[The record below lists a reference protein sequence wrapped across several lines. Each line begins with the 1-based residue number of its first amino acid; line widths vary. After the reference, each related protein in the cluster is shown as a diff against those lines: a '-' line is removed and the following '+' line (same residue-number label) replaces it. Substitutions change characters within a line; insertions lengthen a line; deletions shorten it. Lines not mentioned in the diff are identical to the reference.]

1 MLIVYNEYDIIIQY
15 SVVMPTPEA
24 SGAAGSLIYGGFTM
38 KKLILI
44 TGDLAAGKSTYSKI
58 LSERYNMNVINK
70 DPLKEILC
78 DTIGFDGREQN
89 LKLSVAATSVM
100 CYLFSEFAKFGR
112 DIILEANFHA
122 QELVRLNETAKENG
136 YSVLT
141 LVFRGDIAVLHERY
155 MNRIRCEHRHP
166 GHLSI
171 ALDEL
176 EDFRQYI
183 EIARLDEIPGET
195 IEVNADDFAY
205 KTDET
210 LFRKIDDFLGR

>member
-1 MLIVYNEYDIIIQY
+1 
-15 SVVMPTPEA
+15 
-24 SGAAGSLIYGGFTM
+24 M

-210 LFRKIDDFLGR
+210 LFRKIDEFLGR

>member
-1 MLIVYNEYDIIIQY
+1 MLIVHNEYDIIIQY

-78 DTIGFDGREQN
+78 DTIGFDGREPT

-100 CYLFSEFAKFGR
+100 CYLFSEFAKLGR

-166 GHLSI
+166 GHLST

-183 EIARLDEIPGET
+183 ESARLDEIPGET
-195 IEVNADDFAY
+195 IEVNTDDFAFE
-205 KTDET
+205 TDET
-210 LFRKIDDFLGR
+210 LFGKIDEFLSR

>member
-1 MLIVYNEYDIIIQY
+1 
-15 SVVMPTPEA
+15 
-24 SGAAGSLIYGGFTM
+24 M

-58 LSERYNMNVINK
+58 LSERYNISVINK

-100 CYLFSEFAKFGR
+100 CYLFSEFARLGR

-136 YSVLT
+136 YGVLT
-141 LVFRGDIAVLHERY
+141 LVFRGDVKILHERY

-166 GHLSI
+166 GHLST

-183 EIARLDEIPGET
+183 ESARRDEVPGET
-195 IEVNADDFAY
+195 VEVNADDFAY
-205 KTDET
+205 KTDEA
-210 LFRKIDDFLGR
+210 LFKKIDEFLKG

>member
-1 MLIVYNEYDIIIQY
+1 
-15 SVVMPTPEA
+15 MPYA
-24 SGAAGSLIYGGFTM
+24 AVIAGSLIYGGFTM

-100 CYLFSEFAKFGR
+100 CYLFSEFAKLGR

-155 MNRIRCEHRHP
+155 MNRIRCEHRHL

-183 EIARLDEIPGET
+183 ESARLDEIPGET

-205 KTDET
+205 KTDEA
-210 LFRKIDDFLGR
+210 LFKKIDEFLKG

>member
-1 MLIVYNEYDIIIQY
+1 
-15 SVVMPTPEA
+15 MPDA
-24 SGAAGSLIYGGFTM
+24 AVIAGSLIYGGFTM

-58 LSERYNMNVINK
+58 LSERYNINVVNK

-78 DTIGFDGREQN
+78 DAIGFDGREQN

-100 CYLFSEFAKFGR
+100 CYLFSEFAKLGR

-122 QELVRLNETAKENG
+122 QELVRLNETAKKNG

-166 GHLSI
+166 GHLST

-176 EDFRQYI
+176 EDFRNYI
-183 EIARLDEIPGET
+183 ENARLDEIPGET
-195 IEVNADDFAY
+195 IEVNTDDFAY

>member
-1 MLIVYNEYDIIIQY
+1 
-15 SVVMPTPEA
+15 
-24 SGAAGSLIYGGFTM
+24 M

-166 GHLSI
+166 GHLST

-176 EDFRQYI
+176 EDFRNYI
-183 EIARLDEIPGET
+183 ENARLDEIPGET
-195 IEVNADDFAY
+195 IEVNTDDFAY

-210 LFRKIDDFLGR
+210 LFRKIDEFLGR

>member
-1 MLIVYNEYDIIIQY
+1 MLIVHNEYDIIIQY

-58 LSERYNMNVINK
+58 LSERYNINVINK

-100 CYLFSEFAKFGR
+100 CYLFSEFAKLGR

-141 LVFRGDIAVLHERY
+141 LVFRGDIGILHERY

-166 GHLSI
+166 GHLST

-183 EIARLDEIPGET
+183 ESARLDEIPGET
-195 IEVNADDFAY
+195 IAVNTDDFAY

-210 LFRKIDDFLGR
+210 LFGKIDDFLGR

>member
-1 MLIVYNEYDIIIQY
+1 
-15 SVVMPTPEA
+15 MPDA
-24 SGAAGSLIYGGFTM
+24 AVIAGSLIYGGFTM

-58 LSERYNMNVINK
+58 LSERYNINVVNK

-78 DTIGFDGREQN
+78 DAIGFDGREQN

-100 CYLFSEFAKFGR
+100 CYLFSEFAKLGR

-122 QELVRLNETAKENG
+122 QELVRLNETAKKNG
-136 YSVLT
+136 YGVLT

-176 EDFRQYI
+176 EDFRNYI
-183 EIARLDEIPGET
+183 ENARLDEIPGET
-195 IEVNADDFAY
+195 IEVNTDDFAY